1 MGLEAEGDH
10 FKIDGKKYKIYSGEI
25 HYFRVHPEYW
35 EHRLG
40 QLAASGLNTV
50 SFYVPWNFHEEQK
63 GIFNFSGNRDVR
75 RFIKIAEKLHLHVM
89 IRVGP
94 YICAEWE
101 WGGLPSWLLIND
113 NLKIRTNTPA
123 FIEPTR
129 IWMNRLVEEIKDLQH
144 STNGPIIAIQIENEY
159 GVYQQDPAYLPTLR

>member
-1 MGLEAEGDH
+1 MNKLQV
-10 FKIDGKKYKIYSGEI
+10 I
-25 HYFRVHPEYW
+25 HRIKSIHRIIKYW

-50 SFYVPWNFHEEQK
+50 SFYIPWNFHEEQK
-63 GIFNFSGNRDVR
+63 GIFNFSGNRDLR
-75 RFIKIAEKLHLHVM
+75 KFIKIAEKLHLHVI

-101 WGGLPSWLLIND
+101 WGGLPPWLLIND
-113 NLKIRTNTPA
+113 NLKIRLVIFPKMSIHRKVFRTNTPA

-129 IWMNRLVEEIKDLQH
+129 IWLTRLIEEIKDLQH
-144 STNGPIIAIQIENEY
+144 SQNGPIIAIQ
-159 GVYQQDPAYLPTLR
+159 VKLRLPV